1 MPLFSGYA
9 SGVFTLLTFDNGTAQ
24 LVNLTRAGSQPTT
37 TDVRWSETGLKNQTH
52 TVMISLGLSAKG
64 ERANWGE
71 VDAFMYVLVC
81 LAIIL

>member
-37 TDVRWSETGLKNQTH
+37 TDVRWSATGLKNQTH
-52 TVMISLGLSAKG
+52 TVMISLGSAK
-64 ERANWGE
+64 ANWG
-71 VDAFMYVLVC
+71 VLDAFMYVLVC